1 MCSSD
6 LPDPVRAVA
15 LLDAAT
21 VSARTH
27 QDVWWLPE
35 VLRRRA
41 RLLPPAPAV
50 AMLEQAAAL
59 AREYGSVTLLR
70 RCRDELD
77 TTRTLVERPD
87 S

>member
-1 MCSSD
+1 M
-6 LPDPVRAVA
+6 A

-59 AREYGSVTLLR
+59 AREHGSVTLLR